1 MAIVNSSRFNFAE
14 DVKTALEHWTIDG
27 VLPAMNEAINE
38 VRKEAVKKLKDASPR
53 GSTKKYYKGWT
64 SKMDNR
70 RFGLT
75 VGAVVYGK
83 DGTYQLAH
91 LLEHGHAKRSGGRVD
106 PKEHIAPVED
116 WAVKEV
122 FDRMVDKLEGI

>member
-14 DVKTALEHWTIDG
+14 DVKTALEHWT
-27 VLPAMNEAINE
+27 
-38 VRKEAVKKLKDASPR
+38 KDTSPR